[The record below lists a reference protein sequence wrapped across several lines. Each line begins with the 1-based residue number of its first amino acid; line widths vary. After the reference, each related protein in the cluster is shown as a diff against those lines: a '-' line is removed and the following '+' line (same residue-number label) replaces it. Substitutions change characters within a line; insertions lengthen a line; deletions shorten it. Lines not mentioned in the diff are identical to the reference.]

1 MRNLFAL
8 VLSLIALLLGGCA
21 DKSFYNMQTPAASQA
36 DQFVETDDLGKLPS
50 KKIAITSFGIEY
62 DTNVVYGKSI
72 KEGLKTTGSFRNTVT
87 LKNVSKEQMQLMAD
101 GAYIKL
107 VKDLKAAGYDIISYE
122 TYKETPAYQSLI
134 KVVGKDQ
141 SPVSIAFR
149 YGESETLT
157 NGDALVFAP
166 TGMVWYSPNLEEV
179 GHRVGST
186 FTSIGSE
193 ILSMGRGLSGEK
205 PIPKAEVDLADA
217 LNATLLKVYY
227 VVSPVRS
234 YVETKFMEGAFPGEG
249 GTIVGNGETRLAFR
263 TPGASTMHFTFSKKK
278 PPLDGNAFVRLKKDV
293 QMDPALKTY
302 QDIENHLDAVR
313 EMLMTK
319 LKAGK

>member
-1 MRNLFAL
+1 MQNLFAL

-21 DKSFYNMQTPAASQA
+21 DKSFYSMSTPAASQA
-36 DQFVETDDLGKLPS
+36 DQYVETDDLSKLPS

-62 DTNVVYGKSI
+62 DTNVVYAGSTKD
-72 KEGLKTTGSFRNTVT
+72 GLKTTGSFRNTVT

-101 GAYIKL
+101 NAYIKL
-107 VKDLKAAGYDIISYE
+107 VKDLKAAGYDITPYE

-134 KVVGKDQ
+134 NIVGKE
-141 SPVSIAFR
+141 SPVSIAFK
-149 YGESETLT
+149 YGDSETLSQS
-157 NGDALVFAP
+157 DALVFAP

-179 GHRVGST
+179 GSRRANT
-186 FTSIGSE
+186 LTSLGTE
-193 ILSMGRGLSGEK
+193 VLSMGRAFSGGK
-205 PIPKAEVDLADA
+205 AVPKAEVDLADA
-217 LNATLLKVYY
+217 LNATLLKIYY

-234 YVETKFMEGAFPGEG
+234 YVESKFLEGTFPGDG
-249 GTIVGNGETRLAFR
+249 RTIVGSGETRLAFR

-293 QMDPALKTY
+293 QMDPALNTY

-313 EMLMTK
+313 EMFMTK
-319 LKAGK
+319 LKSGK